1 MSPAFPATGL
11 RGPLHADP
19 EPSATQPDL
28 HPDLN
33 LFMTPSRKNVCPQ
46 CGRPKFDPWVR
57 KKKMATQSSI
67 VAWKIPW
74 MEEPGRL
81 QFMGSQRVGHDW
93 ATSLS
98 FPFRAGRGA
107 SPPHLP
113 GSPLGLLSALFHT
126 SPPLYPTHHH
136 HPLQE
141 AKRECPGSLVV
152 TGPPCPQWVEM
163 GQRDWV
169 MASLVPSRLPKGFWA
184 PPPHTHTSISIHT

>member
-57 KKKMATQSSI
+57 KKEMATQSSI

-74 MEEPGRL
+74 MEEPSRL
-81 QFMGSQRVGHDW
+81 QFMGSQ
-93 ATSLS
+93 
-98 FPFRAGRGA
+98 
-107 SPPHLP
+107 
-113 GSPLGLLSALFHT
+113 
-126 SPPLYPTHHH
+126 
-136 HPLQE
+136 
-141 AKRECPGSLVV
+141 K
-152 TGPPCPQWVEM
+152 
-163 GQRDWV
+163 
-169 MASLVPSRLPKGFWA
+169 SR
-184 PPPHTHTSISIHT
+184 T